1 MEIRTGLRLSQSEV
15 LNLLE
20 RFDDSSDSPLH
31 VGLDFMTYSLKLSQ
45 YAYFVIAYNGTEQ
58 IGFMAYYLNDENHF
72 VYVPQIVVHKDARH
86 KGVGH
91 LMFQHLYETLT
102 TEYWSIDLEVLKS
115 NDNAR
120 AFYRREGFVEYEDRN
135 ERFLLKKNIC

>member
-45 YAYFVIAYNGTEQ
+45 YAYFVIATENEKQ
-58 IGFMAYYLNDENHF
+58 MAFIAYYLNDENHF
-72 VYVPQIVVHKDARH
+72 AYIPQVVVHKDARH
-86 KGVGH
+86 IGLGH
-91 LMFQHLYETLT
+91 TMFNML
-102 TEYWSIDLEVLKS
+102 IDKLDTDIECIKLEVLKS
-115 NDNAR
+115 NTYERN
-120 AFYRREGFVEYEDRN
+120 FYQREGFTRVEDHS
-135 ERFLLKKNIC
+135 ERILLEKKL

>member
-45 YAYFVIAYNGTEQ
+45 YAYFVIATENEKQ
-58 IGFMAYYLNDENHF
+58 MAFIAYYLNDENHF
-72 VYVPQIVVHKDARH
+72 AYIPQVVVHKTARH

-91 LMFQHLYETLT
+91 SMFTVLYECLRNNFLTLK
-102 TEYWSIDLEVLKS
+102 LEVLKS
-115 NDNAR
+115 NINAR
-120 AFYRREGFVEYEDRN
+120 AFYEREGFGEISDHN
-135 ERFLLKKNIC
+135 ERLLLEKKL

>member
-45 YAYFVIAYNGTEQ
+45 YAYFVIATENEKQ
-58 IGFMAYYLNDENHF
+58 MAFIAYYLNDENHF
-72 VYVPQIVVHKDARH
+72 AYIPQVVVHKDARH
-86 KGVGH
+86 KGLGH
-91 LMFQHLYETLT
+91 TMFNML
-102 TEYWSIDLEVLKS
+102 IDSLDTDIECIKLEVLKS
-115 NDNAR
+115 NTYAR
-120 AFYRREGFVEYEDRN
+120 NFYQREGFTRVEDHS
-135 ERFLLKKNIC
+135 ERILLEKKI